1 MTIFHFTS
9 LLIFS
14 VILSQSDL
22 LLHSFIVL
30 LRFGSQLEKLEFQML
45 FQEEKLFSKSV
56 LACSTERL
64 GYATTTITIP
74 MTKFSNLIGY

>member
-1 MTIFHFTS
+1 
-9 LLIFS
+9 
-14 VILSQSDL
+14 
-22 LLHSFIVL
+22 
-30 LRFGSQLEKLEFQML
+30 ML
-45 FQEEKLFSKSV
+45 FQEEKLFNKSV